1 MSIKPFLGSNT
12 GVQDIFFFGTQ
23 LSPFAYKGWT
33 TSTNFMIERKDYDP
47 INTTAFNNTITF
59 QYPQDTDLAGPPAI
73 VIQLPRIAVNANS
86 GGTFTQTGGSSYIDP
101 ATGTYRVNVQSAC
114 ENHRYIEGAGLHAIE
129 KIDIVYGSNLLQTI
143 KPEDLELRANLY
155 EQQETLQYTKELMG
169 WYGSSHAS
177 DRGST
182 AEDALLRTY
191 VIHLPTVFWGI
202 SPNQWLPVFL
212 LKDVNNL
219 RIHVKLR
226 DWASI
231 VTYDVASNQVPPHTH
246 IQTLPTG
253 VTADGNTPLSVRLRC
268 VNVHLTAF
276 EKDYFVQLAGSRG
289 TREGTEDDGL
299 LYKFQDIERHE
310 REVVA
315 AGSPTKVLKLS
326 NFRSPTT
333 QLIFILR
340 PQAKVDSKFPYT
352 ASAAA
357 SQSLALQRQDPTQAS
372 YEGITYNKITANGMD
387 LCREQHW
394 RDTTLSEMLL
404 YYPNGFKKDIYVRVF
419 NDLTPTDELNCVGSI
434 NFMNLNNPQL
444 ELKWSTN
451 ELPAQACYL
460 DVYAKVHQ
468 VIQLVNGQLHKL
480 FN

>member
-1 MSIKPFLGSNT
+1 MSIKPFLGANT

-73 VIQLPRIAVNANS
+73 VIQLPRIQVGSDTAANRGGARNVS
-86 GGTFTQTGGSSYIDP
+86 GGAF
-101 ATGTYRVNVQSAC
+101 TGTERTL
-114 ENHRYIEGAGLHAIE
+114 ENHRYIEGAGLHIIE

-143 KPEDLELRANLY
+143 RPEDIELRANLY
-155 EQQETLQYTKELMG
+155 EQTETLQYTKELMG
-169 WYGSSHAS
+169 WYGASHAS
-177 DRGST
+177 DQGST
-182 AEDALLRTY
+182 PEDALLRTY
-191 VIHLPTVFWGI
+191 VIHLPTVFWGV

-231 VTYDVASNQVPPHTH
+231 VTADINQFTVPTPTH
-246 IQTLPTG
+246 ISTVATG
-253 VTADGNTPLSVRLRC
+253 VLPDSTTPLSVRLRC

-310 REVVA
+310 REVVTSGA
-315 AGSPTKVLKLS
+315 TSRVLKLS

-340 PQAKVDSKFPYT
+340 KQAKVDNKWPYT
-352 ASAAA
+352 S
-357 SQSLALQRQDPTQAS
+357 STTLTLAQQRQDPTQAS

-444 ELKWSTN
+444 ELKWVGSEIPSEN
-451 ELPAQACYL
+451 MYL

-468 VIQLVNGQLHKL
+468 VVQLVNGQLHKL